1 MWEKQ
6 LAVEPPYHF
15 DQVLRRLSSDPLK
28 AVDLSQREIKVPIR
42 LEQKPYV
49 VIVQA
54 TGTKDAPMF
63 RVRSNGPEEPLL
75 SEVKRIFGM
84 EHQLHMIQDHFSQTN
99 LGSIFEQHI
108 GTPLMLD
115 FHLYHC
121 LMKCIIHQQLNL
133 SFAYELTKRFVH
145 TYGEQI
151 EGVWF
156 DPLPETIASLETD
169 DLRKLQFSQRKA
181 EYVIDVSK
189 RIVSGS
195 LCLEELHDLS
205 DLEVEERLLPIRGI
219 GPWTVQNVLM
229 NGLGRPNLFPVADIG
244 IQNAIKRHFDLPE
257 KPTKEEMAALSKE
270 WTPYLS
276 YASLYL
282 WRSIETDK

>member
-28 AVDLSQREIKVPIR
+28 AVDLNQREIKVPIR

-49 VIVQA
+49 VTVQA

-75 SEVKRIFGM
+75 SEVKRM
-84 EHQLHMIQDHFSQTN
+84 
-99 LGSIFEQHI
+99 
-108 GTPLMLD
+108 D

-156 DPLPETIASLETD
+156 DPLPETIASLETE

-229 NGLGRPNLFPVADIG
+229 NGLGRPNLFPMTDIG
-244 IQNAIKRHFDLPE
+244 IQNAIKRLFDLPE
-257 KPTKEEMAALSKE
+257 KPTKEEMAELSKE

>member
-1 MWEKQ
+1 MFKSIQSRESFMQNETITSAYVCRKEEDMYVGKKQ

-115 FHLYHC
+115 FSFISLFNEMHHH
-121 LMKCIIHQQLNL
+121 HQQLNL
-133 SFAYELTKRFVH
+133 SFAYELTKRFVSH
-145 TYGEQI
+145 
-151 EGVWF
+151 VRR
-156 DPLPETIASLETD
+156 AN
-169 DLRKLQFSQRKA
+169 RRCM
-181 EYVIDVSK
+181 V
-189 RIVSGS
+189 
-195 LCLEELHDLS
+195 
-205 DLEVEERLLPIRGI
+205 
-219 GPWTVQNVLM
+219 
-229 NGLGRPNLFPVADIG
+229 
-244 IQNAIKRHFDLPE
+244 
-257 KPTKEEMAALSKE
+257 
-270 WTPYLS
+270 
-276 YASLYL
+276 
-282 WRSIETDK
+282 